1 MKKNGLVSITWFYGQ
16 GSKNMGE
23 KNFKSFGFR
32 KVEVI
37 GKFPTGLSNINRYLY
52 FAKK

>member
-1 MKKNGLVSITWFYGQ
+1 MKKKWTGLNHLVLWAR
-16 GSKNMGE
+16 SKNMGE

-37 GKFPTGLSNINRYLY
+37 GKFQP
-52 FAKK
+52 A